1 MKKNHRKITG
11 GTVAQVI
18 VLWAFTLAFLFP
30 FLISLLLA
38 VKSKEDTAKS
48 ILSWPTHIEWS
59 NFTEAIQRAN
69 IWGSMKNS
77 ILVTI
82 MAVVL
87 TVFAS
92 SMAGYAIARKYR
104 NRHFK
109 FYESLL
115 VAAQM
120 IPFQSLMIPIYKMY
134 KQLGWMNTLPGAALM
149 IGAMNMPFAIMM
161 IIGFVRTLPI
171 ELEEAAKLEG
181 CGPFRIFFKII
192 FPLLRPVLATVAIL
206 DALWT
211 WNEVNISILL
221 LQKNSVKT
229 IPLQQYVFFGEH
241 SSDYNMAFAAAI
253 ITMIP
258 IVIFFIVAQKNIVAG
273 MTSGAVKG

>member
-1 MKKNHRKITG
+1 MRKNHKKITA
-11 GTVAQVI
+11 GTVVQVI
-18 VLWAFTLAFLFP
+18 VLWAATLIFLFP
-30 FLISLLLA
+30 FLISLLLS
-38 VKSKEDTAKS
+38 VKSKEDTAKG

-59 NFTEAIQRAN
+59 NFTEAIERAN
-69 IWGSMKNS
+69 IWGSMRNS
-77 ILVTI
+77 IIVTVL
-82 MAVVL
+82 AVVI

-134 KQLGWMNTLPGAALM
+134 KQLGWMNTIPGAALM
-149 IGAMNMPFAIMM
+149 IGAMNMPFAVMM

-241 SSDYNMAFAAAI
+241 SADYNMAFAAAI

-258 IVIFFIVAQKNIVAG
+258 IVIFFIIAQKNIVAG